1 MKKTLK
7 TMLAIVAGAAAITA
21 CQKENLTEGEAP
33 QQAVSVLK
41 PMTFTAYMEGQYP
54 ATKASIDA
62 SHYALD
68 QLYDVI
74 WSTGDKIGV
83 YDGAEKNNGCQAFTL
98 NSGAGSANAEFI
110 GEAAEA
116 QTYYAIYPYVPFTR
130 EEKSV
135 NINDIQTKFQ
145 ELAPGGDFVVFNMML
160 EEAVRMYAEYGEI
173 MEVYML
179 PQDFRINDEAF
190 MNMLIAYAT
199 GENVI
204 IKSGIERDGDLFK
217 EVVIPAEQTVAAG
230 QCVDPKAMLMIA
242 KSNDASV
249 LSFKNVCA
257 YVRVTPQFD
266 CHAICVRSNGSG
278 DLAGTVTLN
287 YNNGTPST
295 EVKYIDYDTS
305 CGSPSVCLTGT
316 ITAGNTYY
324 IAVRPETTVGGFTIE
339 FLTKDRSHYYGRSSD
354 NNLGLVR
361 SEVVNLGEFSTG
373 GAWTYNNVPTSGNDG
388 NGHNWKLVTP
398 TLKLAAET
406 KIYDTGGNYIAS
418 SWGADWDYP
427 SMEEINTLINGKGTS
442 GTAIFGV
449 GVLKYVEPQINVNAY
464 ADGIWL
470 SDTGKDSSDR
480 DTRAVFRFGINDFSM
495 LIYSYHYG
503 VHYKYTK

>member
-1 MKKTLK
+1 
-7 TMLAIVAGAAAITA
+7 MLAIVAGAAAITA
-21 CQKENLTEGEAP
+21 CQKENLIEGEAS
-33 QQAVSVLK
+33 QQAVSELK
-41 PMTFTAYMEGQYP
+41 PMTFTAYMEGQDP
-54 ATKASIDA
+54 ATKTTIDA

-83 YDGAEKNNGCQAFTL
+83 YDGAEANNGCQEFTL
-98 NSGAGSANAEFI
+98 SSGEGTANAEFI
-110 GEAAEA
+110 GSAAEA
-116 QTYYAIYPYVPFTR
+116 QTYYAIYPYVPFSRIEKTVNKEGVIAKFKEIKPEAGDEEVEYFEDNLTR
-130 EEKSV
+130 WQMDYEE
-135 NINDIQTKFQ
+135 
-145 ELAPGGDFVVFNMML
+145 E
-160 EEAVRMYAEYGEI
+160 GEI
-173 MEVYML
+173 FLQDML
-179 PQDFRINDEAF
+179 PFEIQMSFHISDQAF
-190 MNMLIAYAT
+190 IDMVGAYLS
-199 GENVI
+199 GRKQI
-204 IKSGIERDGDLFK
+204 IQSGIQRDGDLFK
-217 EVVIPAEQTVAAG
+217 EVVIPAEQTVSEG

-278 DLAGTVTLN
+278 YLAGTVTLN

-295 EVKYIDYDTS
+295 YFESGNASTA
-305 CGSPSVCLTGT
+305 VCLTGT

-406 KIYDTGGNYIAS
+406 EVYETGGNYIAS

-427 SMEEINTLINGKGTS
+427 SMEEINTLINGKGNS

-464 ADGIWL
+464 DNGIWL

-495 LIYSYHYG
+495 DIYTPYTYG

>member
-21 CQKENLTEGEAP
+21 CQKENLTEGEAS
-33 QQAVSVLK
+33 QQAVSELK
-41 PMTFTAYMEGQYP
+41 PMTFTAYMEGQDH
-54 ATKASIDA
+54 ATKTTIDA

-130 EEKSV
+130 EEKEV
-135 NINDIQTKFQ
+135 DIKDIKTKFK
-145 ELAPGGDFVVFNMML
+145 ELAPDRADEFEMFKMELDEIKEM
-160 EEAVRMYAEYGEI
+160 GEI
-173 MEVYML
+173 MELDRLLREYG
-179 PQDFRINDEAF
+179 INDEAF
-190 MNMLIAYAT
+190 LNMLIAYAT
-199 GENVI
+199 GEKVI
-204 IKSGIERDGDLFK
+204 IKSGIERVGDLFK
-217 EVVIPAEQTVAAG
+217 EVVIPAEQTVSEV

-266 CHAICVRSNGSG
+266 CHAICIRSNGSG
-278 DLAGTVTLN
+278 YLAGTVTLN

-295 EVKYIDYDTS
+295 YFESGNASTA
-305 CGSPSVCLTGT
+305 VCLTGT

-324 IAVRPETTVGGFTIE
+324 IAVRPETTYGGFTIE
-339 FLTKDRSHYYGRSSD
+339 FLTKDKSRYYGRSSN

-398 TLKLAAET
+398 TLKLATET
-406 KIYDTGGNYIAS
+406 AIYMNKPS
-418 SWGADWDYP
+418 SAWGADWTYP
-427 SMEEINTLINGKGTS
+427 SQEDLTPITDGKGHS
-442 GTAIFGV
+442 GVKIFGV
-449 GVLKYVEPQINVNAY
+449 GLLKYVEPTVITVNAV
-464 ADGIWL
+464 DGRIWL
-470 SDTGKDSSDR
+470 SETGQREDKGVLKDARNRYDFKM
-480 DTRAVFRFGINDFSM
+480 DDFGFYIIEYYDWGS
-495 LIYSYHYG
+495 
-503 VHYKYTK
+503 HYKYTK

>member
-21 CQKENLTEGEAP
+21 CQKENLGEGEAP
-33 QQAVSVLK
+33 QQAVSVLN
-41 PMTFTAYMEGQYP
+41 PMTFTAYMEGQDP

-130 EEKSV
+130 EEKDV
-135 NINDIQTKFQ
+135 EKNDILEKFQ
-145 ELAPGGDFVVFNMML
+145 ELAPDGNLLYMFEQELDEFMEMGNPHML
-160 EEAVRMYAEYGEI
+160 IDVVRMSY
-173 MEVYML
+173 
-179 PQDFRINDEAF
+179 RIDDETF
-190 MNMLIAYAT
+190 LNMVLAYAT
-199 GENVI
+199 GQKVI
-204 IKSGIERDGDLFK
+204 IKSGIQRDGDLFK
-217 EVVIPAEQTVAAG
+217 EVVIPAEQTVSEG

-278 DLAGTVTLN
+278 YLAGTVTLN

-295 EVKYIDYDTS
+295 YFESGNASTA
-305 CGSPSVCLTGT
+305 VCLTGT

-373 GAWTYNNVPTSGNDG
+373 GAWTYNNLPTSGNDG

-398 TLKLAAET
+398 TLKLATET
-406 KIYDTGGNYIAS
+406 AIYMNKPS
-418 SWGADWDYP
+418 SAWGADWTYP
-427 SMEEINTLINGKGTS
+427 SQEDLTPITDGKGHS
-442 GTAIFGV
+442 GVKIFGV
-449 GVLKYVEPQINVNAY
+449 GLLKYVEPTVITVNAV
-464 ADGIWL
+464 DGRIWL
-470 SDTGKDSSDR
+470 SETGQREDKGVLKDARNRYDFTM
-480 DTRAVFRFGINDFSM
+480 DDFGIYIIEYYDWGS
-495 LIYSYHYG
+495 
-503 VHYKYTK
+503 HYKYTK

>member
-21 CQKENLTEGEAP
+21 CQKENLIEGETP
-33 QQAVSVLK
+33 QQAVSELK
-41 PMTFTAYMEGQYP
+41 PMTFTAYMEGQDP
-54 ATKASIDA
+54 ASKTTIDG
-62 SHYALD
+62 SHYTTD
-68 QLYDVI
+68 QLYDVL
-74 WSTGDKIGV
+74 WSAGEKIGV
-83 YDGAEKNNGCQAFTL
+83 YDGAEENNGCQAFTL

-130 EEKSV
+130 EEKEV
-135 NINDIQTKFQ
+135 NINDIETKFK
-145 ELAPGGDFVVFNMML
+145 ELAPDRNFEEFKMYLDMIMEMGDPRML
-160 EEAVRMYAEYGEI
+160 IDIVRMSYGI
-173 MEVYML
+173 
-179 PQDFRINDEAF
+179 DDETF
-190 MNMLIAYAT
+190 LNMVLAYAT
-199 GENVI
+199 GQKVI
-204 IKSGIERDGDLFK
+204 TKSGIERDGDLFK
-217 EVVIPAEQTVAAG
+217 EVVIPSEQTVAAG

-242 KSNDASV
+242 KSNDASI

-278 DLAGTVTLN
+278 YLAGTVTLN

-324 IAVRPETTVGGFTIE
+324 IAVRPETTGGGFTIE
-339 FLTKDRSHYYGRSSD
+339 FLTKDKSRYYGRSSN

-373 GAWTYNNVPTSGNDG
+373 GAWTYKNVPTSGNDG

-406 KIYDTGGNYIAS
+406 EVYKTGGNYIAS

-427 SMEEINTLINGKGTS
+427 SMGEINTLINGKGNS

-464 ADGIWL
+464 ANGIWL
-470 SDTGKDSSDR
+470 SDTGKDFSDI
-480 DTRAVFRFGINDFSM
+480 DTRAVIDFGINDFSM
-495 LIYSYHYG
+495 LTYTPYVYG

>member
-21 CQKENLTEGEAP
+21 CQKENLSEGEAP

-41 PMTFTAYMEGQYP
+41 PMTFTAYMEGQDP

-116 QTYYAIYPYVPFTR
+116 DTYYAIYPYVPFTR
-130 EEKSV
+130 EEKDV
-135 NINDIQTKFQ
+135 EKNDILEKFQ
-145 ELAPGGDFVVFNMML
+145 ELAPDGDLYMFEQELDEFMEM
-160 EEAVRMYAEYGEI
+160 GEI

-179 PQDFRINDEAF
+179 PRYYGIDDETF
-190 MNMLIAYAT
+190 LNMLIAYAT
-199 GENVI
+199 GEKVI
-204 IKSGIERDGDLFK
+204 IKSGIEREGDLFK
-217 EVVIPAEQTVAAG
+217 EVVIPAEQTVSEG

-242 KSNDASV
+242 KGDNTKS

-266 CHAICVRSNGSG
+266 CYAICIRSNGSG
-278 DLAGTVTLN
+278 YLAGTVTLN

-295 EVKYIDYDTS
+295 YFESGNASTA
-305 CGSPSVCLTGT
+305 VCLTGT

-324 IAVRPETTVGGFTIE
+324 IAVRPETTYGGFTIE
-339 FLTKDRSHYYGRSSD
+339 FLTKDKSRYYGRSSN

-373 GAWTYNNVPTSGNDG
+373 GAWTYNNLPTSGNDG

-398 TLKLAAET
+398 TLKLATET
-406 KIYDTGGNYIAS
+406 AIYQDKPS
-418 SWGADWDYP
+418 SAWGADWTYP
-427 SMEEINTLINGKGTS
+427 SQEDLTPITDGKGHS
-442 GTAIFGV
+442 GVKIFGV
-449 GVLKYVEPQINVNAY
+449 GLLKYVEPTVITVNAV
-464 ADGIWL
+464 GGLIWL
-470 SDTGKDSSDR
+470 SETGQREDQGVLKDARNNYEFGTD
-480 DTRAVFRFGINDFSM
+480 VFCYNIIEHYSFGS
-495 LIYSYHYG
+495 
-503 VHYKYTK
+503 HYKYTK

>member
-21 CQKENLTEGEAP
+21 CQKENLIEGEAS
-33 QQAVSVLK
+33 QQAVSELK
-41 PMTFTAYMEGQYP
+41 PMTFTAYMEGQDP
-54 ATKASIDA
+54 ATKTTIDA

-74 WSTGDKIGV
+74 WSSGDKIGV

-110 GEAAEA
+110 GNAAEA
-116 QTYYAIYPYVPFTR
+116 DTYYAIYPYVPFTR
-130 EEKSV
+130 EEKDV
-135 NINDIQTKFQ
+135 EKNDILEKFQ
-145 ELAPGGDFVVFNMML
+145 ELAPDGDLNMFERDL
-160 EEAVRMYAEYGEI
+160 DRW
-173 MEVYML
+173 MEMG
-179 PQDFRINDEAF
+179 DIR
-190 MNMLIAYAT
+190 MLIDIVPMRYGIDDETFLNMVLAYAT
-199 GENVI
+199 GQKVI
-204 IKSGIERDGDLFK
+204 IKSGIQRDGDLCK
-217 EVVIPAEQTVAAG
+217 EVVIPAEQTVSEG

-278 DLAGTVTLN
+278 YLAGTVTLN

-406 KIYDTGGNYIAS
+406 EVPETGGNYIAS
-418 SWGADWDYP
+418 SWGTDWDYP

-442 GTAIFGV
+442 RTAIFGV

-464 ADGIWL
+464 DDGIWL

-480 DTRAVFRFGINDFSM
+480 DTRAVFRFGINDF
-495 LIYSYHYG
+495 
-503 VHYKYTK
+503 

>member
-1 MKKTLK
+1 
-7 TMLAIVAGAAAITA
+7 MLAIVAGAAAITA

-41 PMTFTAYMEGQYP
+41 PMTFTAYMEGQDP

-130 EEKSV
+130 EEKDV
-135 NINDIQTKFQ
+135 EKNDILEKFQ
-145 ELAPGGDFVVFNMML
+145 ELAPDGNLSMFEQELDMFMEMGDTHML
-160 EEAVRMYAEYGEI
+160 IDVVRMSY
-173 MEVYML
+173 
-179 PQDFRINDEAF
+179 RIDDETF
-190 MNMLIAYAT
+190 LNMVLAYAT
-199 GENVI
+199 GQKVI

-217 EVVIPAEQTVAAG
+217 EVVIPSEQTVAEG

-249 LSFKNVCA
+249 LLFKNVCA

-339 FLTKDRSHYYGRSSD
+339 FLTKDKSRYYGRSSD

-373 GAWTYNNVPTSGNDG
+373 GAWTYKNVPTSGNDG

-406 KIYDTGGNYIAS
+406 EVYGTGGNYIAS

-427 SMEEINTLINGKGTS
+427 SREEINTLINGKGNS

-464 ADGIWL
+464 DDGIWL

-480 DTRAVFRFGINDFSM
+480 DTRAVVRFGINDFSM
-495 LIYSYHYG
+495 LIYTPYTYG